1 MFFQVIELYPL
12 IKLNNMASASKIIE
26 VAMPI
31 LMAKDDLQGEIIKVL
46 PAIVCISLGTFGIIT
61 ASARNPIGHVIFSN
75 SLINVSVICY
85 NCHKKSEKMKSS
97 ENFCNEIRK
106 YYKVLVTD
114 NNSMV
119 QTNSSILISL
129 KKLFGKFLNNKIWSK
144 IDDNYWKLVGILCS
158 HYYIFDYEVS
168 TNIID
173 ESNLP
178 ESLRVFK
185 PFIESTQVFI
195 FMSSYITY
203 SMYINTLNKLVLQLV
218 NLYNF

>member
-97 ENFCNEIRK
+97 EFFLNEIRK
-106 YYKVLVTD
+106 DYKVLVTD

-119 QTNSSILISL
+119 QTNSSILINL

-168 TNIID
+168 TNIIN

-185 PFIESTQVFI
+185 PFIENTQVFI

-203 SMYINTLNKLVLQLV
+203 SMYIYTLNKLVLQLV